1 MTIPIIFGAEPYHF
15 QGKNVGIFMVHDFG
29 GTPAHLRTIA
39 EGFATSG
46 YSVNLPCLLGHGTA
60 PEDLLAISYED
71 IFYHTEVEFKR
82 FYEEMEYTI
91 VLGFAA
97 GGAIA
102 QQFATK
108 YELAGLILINSFY
121 ATPEKFIEDANL
133 ALDAHEA
140 FFDMGTIDI
149 KNERAKLSI
158 YKKFSANLAIQLNE
172 VSTQLEKDASSIVA
186 PLLIL
191 QSVDDHVYS
200 PVNADRLL
208 NAIGS
213 REKHLVM
220 LQDSFHYAPVDYD
233 QERITN
239 QSIFFI
245 KGLDPRRD
253 D

>member
-1 MTIPIIFGAEPYHF
+1 MTIPIIFGAEPFHF
-15 QGKNVGIFMVHDFG
+15 QGKNVGIFMIHDFG

-39 EGFATSG
+39 EDFAKSG
-46 YSVNLPCLLGHGTA
+46 YSVNLPCLLGHGTV
-60 PEDLLAISYED
+60 PEDLLAITYDD
-71 IFYHTEVEFKR
+71 IFFHTEKEFKK

-102 QQFATK
+102 QQLAVK
-108 YELAGLILINSFY
+108 YDVAGLILINSFY
-121 ATPEKFIEDANL
+121 DTPQKFIEDANL
-133 ALDAHEA
+133 ALDAHKD

-172 VSTQLEKDASSIVA
+172 VSTLLQKDASTIVA

-200 PVNADRLL
+200 PINADRLL

-213 REKHLVM
+213 REKHLIM

-233 QERITN
+233 QERITK